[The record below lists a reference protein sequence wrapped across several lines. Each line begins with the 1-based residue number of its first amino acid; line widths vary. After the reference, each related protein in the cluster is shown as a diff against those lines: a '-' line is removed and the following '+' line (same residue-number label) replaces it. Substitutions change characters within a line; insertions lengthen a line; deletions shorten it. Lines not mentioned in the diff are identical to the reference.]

1 MKRPRASA
9 RERARAEEPR
19 PLDAEGMEA
28 AIRDFLESLS
38 VRNYSAVTVKG
49 REYHLLRFSDWC
61 AERSLLRPSEITR
74 PILERYQ
81 RWLFHYR
88 RHDGRPISF
97 RSQAQTLTAV
107 RGLFRFLA
115 RQGRILM
122 NPAADLDMPKEEKRL
137 PRVVLTAQEAD
148 QILNQPNVHD
158 LLGLRDRAIL
168 ETLYSTGIR
177 RTELVNLLVHDLD
190 VNRETVFV
198 RLGKGKKDRIVP
210 IGERALAWTCKYL
223 YEARP
228 RIVVEPD
235 CGRLFL
241 SREGGPIAP
250 ATLTELVSEYV
261 LASGVGKTGAC
272 HIFRHTMATL
282 MLEGGADIRFIQEML
297 GHANLQ
303 TTQIYTRVS
312 IQKLKAIH
320 DATHPGAKLR
330 PAAARAA
337 EVKTEAESTALL
349 QALDAEAEDD

>member
-1 MKRPRASA
+1 MKRQRVVQDA
-9 RERARAEEPR
+9 
-19 PLDAEGMEA
+19 PLDAAGMEL
-28 AIRDFLESLS
+28 AIRDFLESLA
-38 VRNYSAVTVKG
+38 VHNYSAVTIEG
-49 REYHLLRFSDWC
+49 RKHHLLRFKAWC

-74 PILERYQ
+74 PILECYQ

-88 RHDGRPISF
+88 RPDGRSLSF

-107 RGLFRFLA
+107 RGFFRFLT

-137 PRVVLTAQEAD
+137 PRVVLTAAEAD
-148 QILNQPNVHD
+148 QILNQPNVND

-168 ETLYSTGIR
+168 ETLYSTGLR
-177 RTELVNLLVHDLD
+177 RTEIVNLLVHDLD
-190 VNRETVFV
+190 TSRETVFV
-198 RLGKGKKDRIVP
+198 RLGKGKKDRVVP
-210 IGERALAWTCKYL
+210 IGERALAWACKYL

-228 RIVVEPD
+228 RVVVAPD

-241 SREGGPIAP
+241 SRDGGPLAG
-250 ATLTELVSEYV
+250 ATLTDLVRDYV
-261 LASGVGKTGAC
+261 IAAGVGKVGAC

-282 MLEGGADIRFIQEML
+282 MLEGGADVRFIQEML

-312 IQKLKAIH
+312 VQKLKAIH

-330 PAAARAA
+330 PATSRAA
-337 EVKTEAESTALL
+337 DAKTEAEREALL
-349 QALDAEAEDD
+349 SALTNDDEDLG

>member
-1 MKRPRASA
+1 MKRPRKRSSA
-9 RERARAEEPR
+9 AEEPR
-19 PLDAEGMEA
+19 PLDPEGMEA
-28 AIRDFLESLS
+28 AIGDFLESLS
-38 VRNYSAVTVKG
+38 ARNYSELTVET
-49 REYHLLRFSDWC
+49 RRHHLLRFTAWC

-88 RHDGRPISF
+88 RHDGRPLSF
-97 RSQAQTLTAV
+97 RSQAQMLIAV
-107 RGLFRFLA
+107 RGFFRYLS

-122 NPAADLDMPKEEKRL
+122 NPAADLDMPREEKRL
-137 PRVVLTAQEAD
+137 PHVVLTAAEAD
-148 QILNQPNVHD
+148 QILNQPNVND

-177 RTELVNLLVHDLD
+177 RTELTNLLVRDLD
-190 VNRETVFV
+190 LSHETVFV

-210 IGERALAWTCKYL
+210 IGERALAWVSKYL

-241 SREGGPIAP
+241 SREGGPISP
-250 ATLTELVSEYV
+250 ATLTDFVRDYV
-261 LASGVGKTGAC
+261 IASGVGKAGAC

-282 MLEGGADIRFIQEML
+282 MLEGGADVRFIQEML
-297 GHANLQ
+297 GHASLEA
-303 TTQIYTRVS
+303 TQIYTHVS

-320 DATHPGAKLR
+320 DATHPGAKLK
-330 PAAARAA
+330 PAASRAA
-337 EVKTEAESTALL
+337 EVKTESERVALL
-349 QALDAEAEDD
+349 QALDAESDEGQD